1 MDVLKNKYYKEYTR
15 LSRYAVFPCYYNTL
29 DDKYLVGTSSA
40 LDKSTNYTMYQ
51 VKNNDSYDYIALKA
65 YNNPTYYW
73 IICDFNNIIDVFDK
87 PVPGTYLKIPVLSN
101 IVFSD

>member
-40 LDKSTNYTMYQ
+40 LDNLRSAC
-51 VKNNDSYDYIALKA
+51 DFLKA
-65 YNNPTYYW
+65 SR
-73 IICDFNNIIDVFDK
+73 
-87 PVPGTYLKIPVLSN
+87 YL
-101 IVFSD
+101 